1 MPPHAPPKNGSASS
15 GAVSFEATNEP
26 DARRSLRLIHA
37 LIDQARRWT
46 DHALRNSRLD
56 PVYVVEKA
64 LAALAFT
71 LRFFG
76 RDGTPA
82 YDESAPYHD
91 EPTGSASAP
100 GSQGSV
106 QDALHGTIVLSIPT
120 KLVGVAAVQ
129 PNVRALRSRATAGA
143 RFSVRTT
150 EHDLVVF
157 WQGLAIG
164 RIQDKHA
171 GWLAPLLPASA
182 SVHLIAV
189 TGDETRGH
197 TLGVN
202 VFVRVEATL

>member
-82 YDESAPYHD
+82 YDESAPYHE
-91 EPTGSASAP
+91 EPNTTPP
-100 GSQGSV
+100 GTEDAV

-129 PNVRALRSRATAGA
+129 PNVRALRSRAAAGA
-143 RFSVRTT
+143 RFSVRIT
-150 EHDLVVF
+150 EHGLVVF

-171 GWLAPLLPASA
+171 GWLAPLLPESA

-189 TGDETRGH
+189 TGDEARGH

>member
-1 MPPHAPPKNGSASS
+1 MPPHAPPKNGAASFGS
-15 GAVSFEATNEP
+15 TNGS

-46 DHALRNSRLD
+46 NHALANSRLD
-56 PVYVVEKA
+56 PAYVVEKA
-64 LAALAFT
+64 LAAIAFT
-71 LRFFG
+71 LRFIV
-76 RDGTPA
+76 RDGTPD
-82 YDESAPYHD
+82 YDEAAPYHD
-91 EPTGSASAP
+91 HSDQPGHAAP
-100 GSQGSV
+100 DPQGSLR
-106 QDALHGTIVLSIPT
+106 DALHGTIVLSIPT

-129 PNVRALRSRATAGA
+129 PNVRALRSRATTGA
-143 RFSVRTT
+143 RFAVRTT
-150 EHDLVVF
+150 EHGLVVF

-171 GWLAPLLPASA
+171 GWLAPLLPESA

-189 TGDETRGH
+189 TGDEASGH